1 MREIVY
7 EGQARRDEP
16 SVARNSESDSWLKQR
31 GAKRCVL
38 VEIVLRRLSLGLFWF
53 LLAASSSRPTTTR
66 SES

>member
-31 GAKRCVL
+31 GARQFVR
-38 VEIVLRRLSLGLFWF
+38 VPSRWRLCTSSQPGAFLFGE
-53 LLAASSSRPTTTR
+53 LKEADDD
-66 SES
+66 